1 MLEVIGVRTAHG
13 QEPRGRAARLR
24 HGNKPLAAEIL
35 AGNRFRTG
43 DNIVHRAAGHEMA
56 AVRARSGAD
65 VDQKI
70 RRAHRVLVVLDDDQ
84 RIAQIAQVFQR
95 LQKPVVV
102 ALMQADGRL
111 VENIQHAHQRRA
123 DLRRQ
128 PDALRLAA
136 RKRRRGAGERQVSQS
151 HVAQEVKP
159 RPDLLENLLRDH
171 FLPGRQLQ
179 LIEEIAQLHHRQI
192 AQIGNRQ
199 PADRYR
205 QHLGAQPLAVAL
217 RAGRVHHLR
226 LVDLAHRVGVRLRIL
241 ALQVRNDAF
250 KRRFKFHHAGA
261 GRIFDRDLF
270 AVGAV
275 KDHIQ
280 RLFRQFAHGRIDR
293 KAVMFCKRLEIDGAA
308 ARIAMRIPAAGHN
321 RALRERKRLIR
332 NHRVRVDR
340 AQKAQTR
347 TRRARA
353 ERAVEREHARRHLFD
368 ADAAVRAGVIGRED
382 HLALLRRVD
391 DRQPVPLAQRRFQRI
406 RQPRFNVFAH
416 RQPVDYD
423 LDGMLLLLGKRG
435 QLVRLIH
442 FAVDAHAHIALLLQ
456 PLEQLRVFAL
466 ARPHERR
473 HDLQPRPFRQRE
485 QLIDHLV
492 DRLLANLPAAF
503 RAVRNA
509 RARVEQTQ
517 VVVNFRHR
525 ADGRTRIA
533 RRRLLVD
540 GNGRGKAVDAV
551 QIRFVHLAEKLPRVG

>member
-1 MLEVIGVRTAHG
+1 MVFKENERLVHRHFQHVGDILALIRNLQRLAAVAFAAADLAGHVNIGQEVHLDLQDTVARAGFAAAALDVKAEAILFIAARLRFRRHREHLANQIEQTRIRRRIGTRRTADGRLVDGDNLIQLLLALDRVVRAGARVSAVQIARKRFIDDLVDKRRFAAAGNARHARQHTERKFHVHMLEVVGARAAHG
-13 QEPRGRAARLR
+13 QKPRGRAARLR
-24 HGNKPLAAEIL
+24 HGNKPPAAEIL

-65 VDQKI
+65 IDQKI

-95 LQKPVVV
+95 PQKPVVV

-111 VENIQHAHQRRA
+111 VENIQHAHQRRT

-179 LIEEIAQLHHRQI
+179 LIKEIAQLHHRQI

-293 KAVMFCKRLEIDGAA
+293 EAVMFCKRLEIDGAA

-321 RALRERKRLIR
+321 RALRERKRLVR
-332 NHRVRVDR
+332 NYRVRVDR
-340 AQKAQTR
+340 AQKAQSR
-347 TRRARA
+347 ARRARA

-368 ADAAVRAGVIGRED
+368 ADAAVRAGVIG
-382 HLALLRRVD
+382 
-391 DRQPVPLAQRRFQRI
+391 
-406 RQPRFNVFAH
+406 
-416 RQPVDYD
+416 
-423 LDGMLLLLGKRG
+423 
-435 QLVRLIH
+435 
-442 FAVDAHAHIALLLQ
+442 
-456 PLEQLRVFAL
+456 
-466 ARPHERR
+466 
-473 HDLQPRPFRQRE
+473 
-485 QLIDHLV
+485 
-492 DRLLANLPAAF
+492 
-503 RAVRNA
+503 
-509 RARVEQTQ
+509 
-517 VVVNFRHR
+517 
-525 ADGRTRIA
+525 
-533 RRRLLVD
+533 
-540 GNGRGKAVDAV
+540 
-551 QIRFVHLAEKLPRVG
+551 